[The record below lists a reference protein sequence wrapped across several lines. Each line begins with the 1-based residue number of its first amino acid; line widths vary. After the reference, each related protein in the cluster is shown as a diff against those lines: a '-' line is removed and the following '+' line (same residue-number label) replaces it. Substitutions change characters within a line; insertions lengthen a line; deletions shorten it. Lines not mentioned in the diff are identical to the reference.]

1 MLIKRGIF
9 FLSLFLICFVAHALF
24 GGSKSYDRND
34 PNTWS
39 THELKEWLSEHRVIY
54 RGIPEKK
61 DLACLVNNHKE
72 KVTKTT
78 KEAVQDFVNYYID
91 SLKDAD
97 YEVRELSK
105 EKYDE
110 YSQSVASQIE
120 SLRQRTHLTEEQV
133 NPVFDQ
139 ITARLKN
146 TKAATNENLSK
157 ALNQIKDSYAQA
169 KERRDAITHDASSRI
184 EKDLTT
190 GKEISQDTVD
200 WFKEEINK
208 LGESGA
214 FAKARLGTQ
223 TSLIL
228 HDIQERLTQNK
239 IATADQVNTIYDKLN
254 AAVEDSYRSINGT
267 LERIRKELYDSV
279 GAPAEYVVEEIR
291 NQLSTVN
298 DYRLLTQEKI
308 QSILDNIGQKVQD
321 GKSLTVEQL
330 VYIKDVIKRGFGTVK
345 FYYSSATGQ
354 LKQNVYETKEI
365 KEEQLNQIIKGV
377 QDKIRVLREKG
388 AQKLSPNEVE
398 SDISLQQLNPEQ
410 ARILADVIKE
420 KFGNLKNAQD
430 LTEDKVSSFLTTLKV
445 KLAGAGEYLSESYDS
460 VKQNVYETKENK
472 EEQLNQIIKGVQE
485 KIQVLRKKGAQKLS
499 PHEVESDISLHQ
511 LNPEQA
517 RILADVVK
525 EKFGNLK
532 NVQDLTEEKVSSFLT
547 TLKIKLAGASEYLS
561 ESYDTAKD
569 KVYSGY
575 DSASESYD
583 TVKDT
588 VKDKVS
594 SGYDAVHEGYQAAKN
609 KAAEGYEKSSEKLNE
624 GYQVAQNKAAEGYDK
639 ASEKLGFDKM
649 KEQLK
654 HEKDEL

>member
-1 MLIKRGIF
+1 MLIK
-9 FLSLFLICFVAHALF
+9 H
-24 GGSKSYDRND
+24 RND
-34 PNTWS
+34 PTTWS

-61 DLACLVNNHKE
+61 DLVCLVNNHKD

-78 KEAVQDFVNYYID
+78 KESVQDFVNYYID
-91 SLKDAD
+91 SLQDAD
-97 YEVRELSK
+97 YEVRELSQ
-105 EKYDE
+105 EKYNE

-120 SLRQRTHLTEEQV
+120 SLRQKTHLTEEQV
-133 NPVFDQ
+133 NSVFDQ
-139 ITARLKN
+139 ISARLKN

-184 EKDLTT
+184 EKDLAT

-228 HDIQERLTQNK
+228 H
-239 IATADQVNTIYDKLN
+239 VNTIYDKLS

-298 DYRLLTQEKI
+298 DYRLLTQEKV
-308 QSILDNIGQKVQD
+308 QSILDNIGQKLQD

-354 LKQNVYETKEI
+354 LKQNAYDSKEI
-365 KEEQLNQIIKGV
+365 
-377 QDKIRVLREKG
+377 
-388 AQKLSPNEVE
+388 S
-398 SDISLQQLNPEQ
+398 
-410 ARILADVIKE
+410 
-420 KFGNLKNAQD
+420 
-430 LTEDKVSSFLTTLKV
+430 
-445 KLAGAGEYLSESYDS
+445 
-460 VKQNVYETKENK
+460 

-485 KIQVLRKKGAQKLS
+485 KIQDLRKKGAQKLS
-499 PHEVESDISLHQ
+499 PHQVESDISLHQ

-517 RILADVVK
+517 RILADVIK

-547 TLKIKLAGASEYLS
+547 TLKVKLAETGEYLGGSYDTVKQNVYETKENKEEQLNQIIKSVQQKIQDLREKGAQKLYPHQVESDISLHQLNPEQARILANVVKENFGNLKNVQDLTEDKVSSFLTTLKVKLAETGEYLS

-569 KVYSGY
+569 TVKDKVSSGY
-575 DSASESYD
+575 DSASENYD
-583 TVKDT
+583 NVKDT

-594 SGYDAVHEGYQAAKN
+594 SGYDTVHEGYQAAKN

-624 GYQVAQNKAAEGYDK
+624 GYQVAQNKASEGYEK